1 MEETKKIKVKFSTA
15 ICIILIILLAIG
27 CGLLYYFGFVQKD
40 KQIEKIEADKKQ
52 IETKNAELEKQ
63 IIVVEKEEEIENK
76 EKEVIETTKLNEV
89 PTSDLSVV
97 VLDSPV
103 FFYGYIENGKLNYY
117 MKDLSTS
124 NNANEQTGFNPVYQ
138 KNEIKQLN
146 ELNNI
151 KRMKVFNPGT
161 GVDPT
166 IYLITE
172 DGEIYNIRLYDSVTS
187 NQIYLTHNDKFKE
200 YKVEN
205 VIESEYGHDKLL
217 LKDGTIKTIEN
228 EIP

>member
-1 MEETKKIKVKFSTA
+1 MEEQKKIKVKFSTA

-27 CGLLYYFGFVQKD
+27 CGMLYYFGFVQKD

-63 IIVVEKEEEIENK
+63 IIVVEKEVENK
-76 EKEVIETTKLNEV
+76 EKEVVEITKSNEV

-117 MKDLSTS
+117 MDDASDSST
-124 NNANEQTGFNPVYQ
+124 FNPVYQ

-161 GVDPT
+161 GVDPM

-172 DGEIYNIRLYDSVTS
+172 DGEIYIIRLYESVEG
-187 NQIYLTHNDKFKE
+187 NKIYLVQYDKYKE
-200 YKVEN
+200 YKVED
-205 VIESEYGHDKLL
+205 VIESEYGYDKLL
-217 LKDGTIKTIEN
+217 LKDGTVKTIEI
-228 EIP
+228 EMP